1 MSEVSSSGTR
11 SFDVVGVVVEQIWAW
26 PSWSISLTYRPQ
38 SEQSSV
44 RLPQDTMCSFRLLRG
59 SSSWQNSQIWGL
71 SVHSSFCKQGETE
84 TTKEYVW
91 KHSEREQ
98 PQTWNFHG
106 VRLNIHL
113 MIQQMPSLH
122 LFIAHLTFYLW
133 DIMKNKTT
141 DMVSQRGILQWWVIS
156 MSSGKRLAGKFIPN
170 NLLWHTRPRAC
181 KKQQSVNQCW
191 VVWSWPLCAVRFY
204 AAPVDLEALFHRSQG
219 IYTETSYSVVRA
231 AHSLPSPPLYCCMK
245 TLERLFT
252 ETGEWKRCYDTTMLW
267 HLKEQFT
274 QKF

>member
-1 MSEVSSSGTR
+1 
-11 SFDVVGVVVEQIWAW
+11 
-26 PSWSISLTYRPQ
+26 
-38 SEQSSV
+38 
-44 RLPQDTMCSFRLLRG
+44 
-59 SSSWQNSQIWGL
+59 
-71 SVHSSFCKQGETE
+71 
-84 TTKEYVW
+84 
-91 KHSEREQ
+91 
-98 PQTWNFHG
+98 
-106 VRLNIHL
+106 
-113 MIQQMPSLH
+113 MIQQMPSLR

-133 DIMKNKTT
+133 DIMKNENT
-141 DMVSQRGILQWWVIS
+141 DMVSQRVRLQWWVIS

-204 AAPVDLEALFHRSQG
+204 AAPVDLEAQFHHSQG

-245 TLERLFT
+245 TSERLFT
-252 ETGEWKRCYDTTMLW
+252 ETGECYDTTMLW

-274 QKF
+274 PQIVTHYKPII